1 LGSNKSVQFVVLSSP
16 FGWIDS
22 EDFITEDGKIHNPDI
37 EFILSKFEQ
46 TVEIINNLGV
56 GVVVVSPTPRSG
68 RNIGNCL
75 VKKYQY
81 RTSVDCDFNYSET
94 SYTHNFIK
102 KVSSFSPVY
111 WLYKDICKSEKCF
124 AETNGVFV
132 YRDTG
137 HLSKEGS
144 AFLGRENNWYASL
157 KGAALRESSA
167 NE

>member
-1 LGSNKSVQFVVLSSP
+1 MESNKSVQFVVLSSP

-81 RTSVDCDFNYSET
+81 RTSVDCYFNYSET
-94 SYTHNFIK
+94 IYTHDFIK
-102 KVSSFSPVY
+102 KFSIFSPVY
-111 WLYKDICKSEKCF
+111 
-124 AETNGVFV
+124 
-132 YRDTG
+132 
-137 HLSKEGS
+137 
-144 AFLGRENNWYASL
+144 
-157 KGAALRESSA
+157 
-167 NE
+167 